1 MVSLFLRRAFVQ
13 TAVQTR
19 VLARQFRVLL
29 TTFIRRNGKRDHAHT
44 AHSTTHTPTPSMLRY
59 VNRNN
64 SLGLLIRS
72 IRISNGDM
80 SISMDMDMDMHMDIT

>member
-1 MVSLFLRRAFVQ
+1 
-13 TAVQTR
+13 
-19 VLARQFRVLL
+19 
-29 TTFIRRNGKRDHAHT
+29 
-44 AHSTTHTPTPSMLRY
+44 MLRY